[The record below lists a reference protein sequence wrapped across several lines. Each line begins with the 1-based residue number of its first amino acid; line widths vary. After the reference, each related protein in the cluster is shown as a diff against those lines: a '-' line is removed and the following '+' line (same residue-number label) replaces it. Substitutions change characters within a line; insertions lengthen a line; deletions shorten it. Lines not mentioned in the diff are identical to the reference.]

1 MRRARRC
8 NTTGR
13 PIDRSKRSNH
23 RCLNCT
29 HFCYVDG
36 TIAKT
41 CCELTGDPKTFYN
54 SCAKLEWDPEL
65 IYTEPLEK
73 EPEIVEEWSC
83 DVADDFYAV
92 DPYTPNFDGP
102 VQKSTAIAVGAFILG
117 ITSIVAAVV
126 LKRRSA

>member
-1 MRRARRC
+1 MRRARRR
-8 NTTGR
+8 NTSSR

-36 TIAKT
+36 TIGKT

-65 IYTEPLEK
+65 IYTEPLEQ
-73 EPEIVEEWSC
+73 EPEIVEECSYE
-83 DVADDFYAV
+83 VDDFYDT
-92 DPYTPNFDGP
+92 DPYTAA
-102 VQKSTAIAVGAFILG
+102 VSTSLQKSTAVAVGAFILG